1 MEGAVALVLALLAIP
16 FVLPFISWVS
26 SRNTRRRVD
35 ELENRIIEQ
44 DDRISRLSN
53 QLALLKEKGVAPQG
67 YISALEAKSACENAG
82 KRLCTPES
90 KSSNRG
96 MSTDS

>member
-35 ELENRIIEQ
+35 ELENRIA
-44 DDRISRLSN
+44 R
-53 QLALLKEKGVAPQG
+53 ALLDGTIRDGQNISVDAIRGDLVLTQKEPVASQ
-67 YISALEAKSACENAG
+67 
-82 KRLCTPES
+82 
-90 KSSNRG
+90 
-96 MSTDS
+96 